1 MNLKYESTRDK
12 HVNVRPSEAVVKG
25 LAEDGGLF
33 VPRDIDKLGLDI
45 KAMCDLNF
53 HQTAQKILSLF
64 FTDFSEEQ
72 INDSVTKAYDS
83 KFDDPE
89 IVPVKKVGE
98 TYIMELFH
106 GSTIAFKDIALSI
119 LPHLMKK
126 AKSNCQMKEDI
137 VILTA
142 TSGDTGKAALEGFKD
157 VEGTQIIVFYP
168 NEGVSK
174 VQEMQMLTTEGSN
187 THVVA
192 VEGNFD
198 DAQSAVKAIFN
209 NQDLSRKLLDKGLK
223 FSSANSINIGRLVPQ
238 IAYYF
243 STYSDLVKKEAITIG
258 DKVNFVVPTG
268 NFGNILAGYFAK
280 LLGCPVGK
288 LICAANEN
296 NVLYDFLNTGV
307 YDINRDFKKTMS
319 PSMDILI
326 SSNLERLL
334 YFMSDKDNTYVADLM
349 EQLKKD
355 KKYEV
360 TDDIK
365 AKIKAVFWSSYC
377 SEEATSQTVK
387 KVYDAYGYVLDT
399 HTAVAYK
406 VYEDYI
412 KATGDESTSVILS
425 TASPFKFTG
434 SVYKA
439 LFGQTENDELKLMAA
454 LSHQTGVAVP
464 KQVEGLG
471 QRPVYHNRFCTP
483 ETMSDEILNILD
495 KK

>member
-1 MNLKYESTRDK
+1 MSLKYESTRDNG
-12 HVNVRPSEAVVKG
+12 VNVRPSEAIVKG
-25 LAEDGGLF
+25 LSDDGGLF
-33 VPRDIDKLGLDI
+33 VPRDIDGLGLDI
-45 KAMCDLNF
+45 KEMCNLNF
-53 HQTAQKILSLF
+53 HETAKKILSLF

-72 INDSVTKAYDS
+72 INDAVMNAYDS

-126 AKSNCQMKEDI
+126 AQSNCQMKEEV

-168 NEGVSK
+168 NDGVSK
-174 VQEMQMLTTEGSN
+174 VQEMQMLTTDGAN

-209 NQDLSRKLLDKGLK
+209 DQDLRAKLLAKGLK

-238 IAYYF
+238 ISYYF
-243 STYSDLVKKEAITIG
+243 STYADLVKKGQIKLG
-258 DKVNFVVPTG
+258 DEINFVVPTG

-280 LLGCPVGK
+280 NLGLPVGK

-296 NVLYDFLNTGV
+296 NVLYDFLDTGV

-334 YFMSDKDNTYVADLM
+334 YFMSNKDNAYVAGLM
-349 EQLKKD
+349 DQLKKD

-360 TDDIK
+360 TDEIK
-365 AKIKAVFWSSYC
+365 AKIKGQFWTSYC
-377 SEEATSQTVK
+377 SESDTSQTVK
-387 KVYDAYGYVLDT
+387 KVYEEEGYLLDT

-406 VYEDYI
+406 VYEDYV
-412 KATGDESTSVILS
+412 KATGDKSKSVILS

-439 LFGQTENDELKLMAA
+439 LFGQTDTDELKLMAE
-454 LSHQTGVAVP
+454 LSHQTGVEVP
-464 KQVEGLG
+464 KQIEGLAD
-471 QRPVYHNRFCTP
+471 RKIIHERFCRP
-483 ETMSDEILNILD
+483 ETMSNEILNILD
-495 KK
+495 GK

>member
-1 MNLKYESTRDK
+1 MSLKYESTRDNR
-12 HVNVRPSEAVVKG
+12 VNVRPSEAVVKG
-25 LAEDGGLF
+25 LSDDGGLF
-33 VPRDIDKLGLDI
+33 VPREIDGLGLDI
-45 KAMCDLNF
+45 KEMCSLNF
-53 HQTAQKILSLF
+53 HETAKKVLSLF

-72 INDSVTKAYDS
+72 INDSVMKAYDS

-126 AKSNCQMKEDI
+126 AQSNCRMKEEI

-168 NEGVSK
+168 NDGVSK
-174 VQEMQMLTTEGSN
+174 VQEMQMLTTDGAN

-209 NQDLSRKLLDKGLK
+209 DQDLRAKLSAKGMK

-238 IAYYF
+238 ISYYF
-243 STYSDLVKKEAITIG
+243 STYADMVKKDQIKLG
-258 DKVNFVVPTG
+258 DKINFVIPTG

-280 LLGCPVGK
+280 TLGLPVGK

-334 YFMSDKDNTYVADLM
+334 YFMSDKDNAYVAELM
-349 EQLKKD
+349 DQLKKN

-360 TDDIK
+360 TDEIK
-365 AKIKAVFWSSYC
+365 AKIKDQFWSSYC
-377 SEEATSQTVK
+377 SESDTSQTVK
-387 KVYDAYGYVLDT
+387 KVYEEEGYLLDT

-406 VYEDYI
+406 VYEDYV
-412 KATGDESTSVILS
+412 KATDDESKSVILS

-439 LFGQTENDELKLMAA
+439 LFGQTETDELNLIAE
-454 LSHQTGVAVP
+454 LSHQTGIEVP
-464 KQVEGLG
+464 KQIEGLG
-471 QRPVYHNRFCTP
+471 DRKILHKRFCRP
-483 ETMSDEILNILD
+483 QTMPNEILNILD
-495 KK
+495 EK